1 MLARSSWLLVASLVH
16 RCEAVAILA
25 EEHRDTS
32 HEVLVTGHM
41 RREHGTPLSPDSTG
55 GHTIL
60 GGSGGSVLDE
70 GAEQIL
76 GPAVSLLTQSDP
88 APPQAAPA
96 TPVPVVPVVAP
107 AAASPVVNANLVAA
121 SAPAVATAASIP
133 AVPAAPAPVAPAG
146 APAQMPIQAQAAVA
160 AAPAVPTAQLAAA
173 PAQAAVSLPLPTA
186 APKEPLAPAPAAAAD
201 GAVVPSAPAVA
212 VDGVA
217 AAAKSSASTDKEL
230 STLAVPEKA
239 SALHVLLFGLA
250 VTVGLFASG
259 LLACVLQGQRQEK
272 WSFSPPTQP
281 DTTKRSLPKGVL
293 DTPWKNEED
302 VITKEASLA
311 AATSSRDQL
320 SSPERESMMNENCW

>member
-1 MLARSSWLLVASLVH
+1 MLSRSGWPLIALLVH
-16 RCEAVAILA
+16 RCEAVSILA
-25 EEHRDTS
+25 EEHRDS
-32 HEVLVTGHM
+32 AHEVLATGHM
-41 RREHGTPLSPDSTG
+41 RREHGTPLSPDALG

-76 GPAVSLLTQSDP
+76 GPMSLLMQSDQV
-88 APPQAAPA
+88 PPQVAPAAPI
-96 TPVPVVPVVAP
+96 PVVPVVA
-107 AAASPVVNANLVAA
+107 AAAAPPVANANLVAA
-121 SAPAVATAASIP
+121 PAPAIAAAAP
-133 AVPAAPAPVAPAG
+133 VPPVPAAPAPVALAG
-146 APAQMPIQAQAAVA
+146 APAQVPIQAQQAVA

-186 APKEPLAPAPAAAAD
+186 APFKEPLAPAPAAAAD

-217 AAAKSSASTDKEL
+217 AAAKSSASADKEL
-230 STLAVPEKA
+230 SNLAVPEKA
-239 SALHVLLFGLA
+239 SALHVLMFGLA
-250 VTVGLFASG
+250 VTLGLFGSG
-259 LLACVLQGQRQEK
+259 LLACVLQGQQQEK
-272 WSFSPPTQP
+272 GSLAPPPQP

-293 DTPWKNEED
+293 DAPCKNEED
-302 VITKEASLA
+302 FITKEASLA